1 MVSNETKKVCQKV
14 DNDIEELIKTASNE
28 FSGASSRL
36 LAAKRMIDSIPNV
49 PYSARDAYRTLC
61 EIPDQLNTMAT
72 AHLVSLMEPSGTRL
86 NKMLKKKEMDV
97 EEAWY
102 IVEHLE
108 ALVKKAK
115 VLTYTKAKHGFDA
128 KCYEPMEKVV
138 VKFREAVFN
147 HRSVQIG
154 LKKEQLEK
162 DQKELVRVE
171 KELEANKKSIIKC
184 KDDISKIFER
194 YNDYV
199 AKVLVEAK
207 AEYQEVLK
215 KIEAKQQELVK
226 KSKTRMETFD
236 LLARASIFNKKAR
249 ELEYRNAED
258 DYQKT
263 SNQLNQLREKL
274 RSFANSAFAMKYD
287 TIDKR
292 IDELLSKIKKL
303 NDDISANETAIE
315 SYKNAI
321 EGLKGELNG

>member
-1 MVSNETKKVCQKV
+1 MVSNETKKICQKV
-14 DNDIEELIKTASNE
+14 EKDIEELIQTASTE

-36 LAAKRMIDSIPNV
+36 LAAKRMMDSMPNV
-49 PYSARDAYRTLC
+49 PSSAWGPYHTLC
-61 EIPDQLNTMAT
+61 DIPNQLNTMAT
-72 AHLVSLMEPSGTRL
+72 AQLVSLMEPSGTRL
-86 NKMLKKKEMDV
+86 NKMLEKKEMDV

-108 ALVKKAK
+108 SLVKKAK

-128 KCYEPMEKVV
+128 KCYVLMEKAV

-147 HRSVQIG
+147 HRSVQLG

-171 KELEANKKSIIKC
+171 KELEANKKSVIKC
-184 KDDISKIFER
+184 KDEISKTFEH

-199 AKVLVEAK
+199 SKVLIEAK
-207 AEYQEVLK
+207 SEYQALLK
-215 KIEAKQQELVK
+215 SIENKQQELLK
-226 KSKTRMETFD
+226 KSTQRMETFD
-236 LLARASIFNKKAR
+236 LLARASIFNKKGR
-249 ELEYRNAED
+249 ELAYRSAED

-263 SNQLNQLREKL
+263 YNELNQLRESL
-274 RSFANSAFAMKYD
+274 RSFAKVTFATKYD

-292 IDELLSKIKKL
+292 IDDLLSKIKKL